1 MTICLAAGCRGPSPA
16 VTRAGRQRSKLLRD
30 GQLSDSQGAKAD
42 TPWGQASELKK
53 RRLHPGAGTPREE
66 VIRNQRERLFGAV
79 VAVVSEKGYEAT
91 TVADLIELCGVSRSD
106 FYKHFAN
113 KAECLAAAA
122 EALLEPTLEALGAQE
137 EGGAGNPEEIF
148 EKFIE
153 LVSSQP
159 AAARVCFVELH
170 AAGEEGEA
178 VADRGFEALAE
189 MVDGVS
195 TELPGPERTSPELRR
210 VLIGGL
216 RKLIHTRLYRDQE
229 DELKSLAPELWRWL
243 MSVVPPPVELEAP
256 RRQRG
261 SAGARFEGYTPAER
275 IARAVSAVVA
285 EKGYG
290 AMSTDDIA
298 AEAAISLSTFYEHFA
313 DKRDAMLGALEMS
326 GAQIMALAVPAA
338 RRAGDWQEGV
348 RTLYEAMCAYFVA
361 EPTMAELATVGVYA
375 AGPQALARRDR
386 VVDSLVAMLAPGFEE
401 NPKAPA
407 LSAEASAAAV
417 YSLMRRQV
425 RGAGPQSLA
434 EVVPLATYITL
445 VPFVGPE
452 RACAVANGEGRRR

>member
-1 MTICLAAGCRGPSPA
+1 L
-16 VTRAGRQRSKLLRD
+16 K
-30 GQLSDSQGAKAD
+30 DSHGATVG

-53 RRLHPGAGTPREE
+53 RRLHPGSGTPREE

-91 TVADLIELCGVSRSD
+91 TVADVIELCGVSRSD

-122 EALLEPTLEALGAQE
+122 AALLEPTLDELGAVWE
-137 EGGAGNPEEIF
+137 EGGTADAEEVF
-148 EKFIE
+148 EKFIG
-153 LVSSQP
+153 LVGSQP

-189 MVDGVS
+189 MVDRVNA
-195 TELPGPERTSPELRR
+195 ELPGNERMSPELVR

-216 RKLIHTRLYRDQE
+216 RKLIHTRLYRRQE
-229 DELKSLAPELWRWL
+229 GELGRLTPELWRWL
-243 MSVVPPPVELEAP
+243 MSVAPPPRPLETP

-261 SAGARFEGYTPAER
+261 GAGARFEGYTPSER
-275 IARAVSAVVA
+275 IARAVATVLA
-285 EKGYG
+285 ERGYG

-313 DKRDAMLGALEMS
+313 DKRDAVLAALEMS

-338 RRAGDWQEGV
+338 RRAGNWQEGV
-348 RTLYEAMCAYFVA
+348 RALYEAMCAYFAA
-361 EPTMAELATVGVYA
+361 EPAMAQLATVGVYG

-386 VVDSLVAMLAPGFEE
+386 VIESLAEMLAPGFEE
-401 NPKAPA
+401 GTEAPTI
-407 LSAEASAAAV
+407 SAEAAGAAV
-417 YSLMRRQV
+417 YALLREQV
-425 RGAGPQSLA
+425 RREGPESLA
-434 EVVPLATYITL
+434 AVVPLATYITL
-445 VPFVGPE
+445 VGFVGPE
-452 RACAVANGEGRRR
+452 RACAVANGERSSRR